1 MKIKGKKQVETLK
14 VLKPD
19 TQQLSIKDFV
29 FESKQNPEIVNELKR
44 IGETEQ
50 NVDRNKLFCK
60 RF

>member
-1 MKIKGKKQVETLK
+1 MK

-29 FESKQNPEIVNELKR
+29 FERKQNPEIVNELKR

-60 RF
+60 GF

>member
-60 RF
+60 GF